1 MEENREKLH
10 EMIDSITD
18 DGKIEYFLAFM
29 SHFIEKWGA

>member
-18 DGKIEYFLAFM
+18 DGKIEYFLAFI
-29 SHFIEKWGA
+29 SCFIEKWGA